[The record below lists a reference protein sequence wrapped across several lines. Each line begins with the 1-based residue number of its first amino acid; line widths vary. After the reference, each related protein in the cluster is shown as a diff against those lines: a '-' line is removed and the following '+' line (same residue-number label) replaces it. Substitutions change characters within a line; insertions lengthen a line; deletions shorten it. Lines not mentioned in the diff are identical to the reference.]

1 MGRYQFGDI
10 GLVRLLYSGLGQVF
24 AMTAGLVV
32 GAGLLH
38 AYRLDTSTFVLLCAA
53 IVLTIVRVATIQSFQ
68 WLSRDLTQPAAAR
81 WEILYGACAVATGLV
96 VADMTLESFHNGTP
110 GLQLLSLGLS
120 FALCN
125 GQSSVRVASRIW
137 IALASGW
144 IVLGALAIA
153 CFMLDDP
160 TVKVTGGL
168 VVLYAFAYTASCR
181 NSSQTLLGRLEA
193 EQELARL
200 AREDVLTALGNRRA
214 FEEELLAAAQRGHHA
229 KVPYAILCL
238 DLDGFKAVNDELG
251 HRAGDELLS
260 QVGSRLQGA
269 VRAGDHEDR
278 VGGDEFAIL
287 VKRFRDLAEIE
298 QLAERLVELLSQAYD
313 VDGAAVSIGVS
324 VGIATAPESGW
335 DGASVRATADEALY
349 AAKRAGK
356 GRWTRAAQAQA

>member
-200 AREDVLTALGNRRA
+200 ARADVLTALGNRRA
-214 FEEELLAAAQRGHHA
+214 FEEELKTQMVIPAHPELTGAVGAA
-229 KVPYAILCL
+229 LL
-238 DLDGFKAVNDELG
+238 
-251 HRAGDELLS
+251 AGDEGGGGVHHRRRAAGRIGGGGGGGS
-260 QVGSRLQGA
+260 DSRL
-269 VRAGDHEDR
+269 V
-278 VGGDEFAIL
+278 F
-287 VKRFRDLAEIE
+287 
-298 QLAERLVELLSQAYD
+298 
-313 VDGAAVSIGVS
+313 GAADPLRRRRRRRG
-324 VGIATAPESGW
+324 
-335 DGASVRATADEALY
+335 
-349 AAKRAGK
+349 
-356 GRWTRAAQAQA
+356 AQARHRGKASG